1 MPIEI
6 NMKSYESLDIYAR
19 LSRNRLRL
27 ASAVAVFTVIIMA
40 LSGVGL
46 YLLHAALD
54 FNIDFWLF
62 LLLFW
67 LLCLLYVVL
76 RYALGGRWVS
86 KGVTTMPEWQTNRL
100 LESALMAASLASGM
114 ADRIRLFEIPDDDI
128 NSFSLSLP
136 DGTFALF
143 ATRGIA
149 RKLPENERVA
159 VMAHEI
165 AHMQAGDTTIYT
177 VMIRLAGHR
186 HLNKM
191 VKGLPGS
198 GFDPLRFFFTL
209 VIFATFAL
217 ITVFIVL
224 RSISV
229 WGENLSPG
237 TSFWILIF
245 VLLIAFAAFLPLI
258 LNALLKTILDKE
270 REFYAD
276 LQAVFLTRDPGAV
289 YGAIKSAVED
299 VRDVLILP
307 ACLDALLFCPVIDYS
322 SYQPFR
328 TQPTMADR
336 MKRLKEAFPIIDI

>member
-27 ASAVAVFTVIIMA
+27 ASAVAVFTATIMA

-54 FNIDFWLF
+54 FNIDFWL
-62 LLLFW
+62 LLTLFW

-76 RYALGGRWVS
+76 RYALGGRWVL
-86 KGVTTMPEWQTNRL
+86 KGVTTLPEWQTEPR

-114 ADRIRLFEIPDDDI
+114 DDRIRLFEIPDEDI

-149 RKLPENERVA
+149 RKIPESERVA

-165 AHMQAGDTTIYT
+165 AHIQAGDTNIYT
-177 VMIRLAGHR
+177 IMIRLAGHR
-186 HLNKM
+186 HLKRM
-191 VKGLPGS
+191 VKGLPGT
-198 GFDPLRFFFTL
+198 GFDPLKSFLAIIVFA
-209 VIFATFAL
+209 IFAILTGF
-217 ITVFIVL
+217 FVL
-224 RSISV
+224 RLSV
-229 WGENLSPG
+229 GDNSMSSRIAFWFLFI
-237 TSFWILIF
+237 TS
-245 VLLIAFAAFLPLI
+245 LIAFVAFLPLI
-258 LNALLKTILDKE
+258 LNVLLKVILDNE
-270 REFYAD
+270 REYYAD
-276 LQAVFLTRDPGAV
+276 LQAVFLTRDPVAV
-289 YGAIKSAVED
+289 YGAIKSAAED

-307 ACLDALLFCPVIDYS
+307 ACFDALLFCPVIDYS
-322 SYQPFR
+322 SYRPFR

-336 MKRLKEAFPIIDI
+336 MERLKEAFPIIDI